1 MTTYFA
7 PKRGLA
13 RGESKLKS
21 GSARLERNLLWHL
34 PFWHLE
40 RGVVELRNRV
50 LEVGFELQLPDSDFM
65 GDEGLANL
73 ADTYLYIIRN
83 CTPMGE
89 RFRLVTEIVPAVDS
103 PLELYAEDITC
114 ENPQIRDLALSR
126 LRVQQQVFDEG
137 KVRQWRVYGT
147 CTLSTFK
154 KGGLEP
160 LTESEW
166 RVALE
171 HAENLRERF
180 AVAFNETGSVKIMA
194 MDDDAVFSSIW
205 RYLNMGLMPSR
216 APKYRPPAERELQA
230 LSNEARTKFPTL
242 VVETLRH
249 QLCQS
254 EIDNENSSFIK
265 VGGKYVSTLAM
276 RSLPT
281 TTIFGRIN
289 SVFSPTGSM
298 YLITDIKHPNQPKA
312 KRSLMNQA
320 MFALGVAQGMGR
332 AEAERKQAAV
342 FEMEEAERHI
352 VDVACVAVVIA
363 DSKDELKTMRR
374 DVQNQFESISGLVL
388 AGDTYEHFPHYIKA
402 LPFSGR
408 SGVFARTTFDITA
421 KNFLPTVSPWRG
433 SRRATNV
440 CMNRYGGLVPFDLWD
455 ERCANHHQIILGS
468 TRSGKSFGAQA
479 MMMGN
484 LKAGD
489 ELVVIDRGN
498 SWDQLVLSAGGG
510 ITEITPGVDSIN
522 PFELEPNQF
531 VPEPDQA
538 QVMANIM
545 ETMLPN
551 PTGDQLSLIP
561 HAIAQSF
568 ELAHWD
574 EGGTTKKNLLLLNH
588 IVTRF
593 EKMNRIGNRAMG
605 EKEREAALSL
615 SRDLQAWI
623 GDTPLGQFIDRPS
636 SVDLRS
642 KVLSFETKHIAEAGA
657 LQRVGMMILA
667 NLLMRWLMRSKGRKR
682 IVYEEIKAMTD
693 TPQAIKTLGT
703 LFATAAKYNTAV
715 TAINQGASIFLQPEM
730 QGILDNSSV
739 FMLFR
744 LDSAEAQIIGDRLR
758 LPQAVI
764 NELPRLRGLKGIYSE
779 CMAILKSADG
789 TLEGGV
795 MRIQTSP
802 EEYWHYTSNGDDK
815 LIRERVFNQFGGDRR
830 GALLHLASEWRTW

>member
-1 MTTYFA
+1 M
-7 PKRGLA
+7 A
-13 RGESKLKS
+13 RGESNLKA
-21 GSARLERNLLWHL
+21 GGARLERNLLWHL

-50 LEVGFELQLPDSDFM
+50 LEVGFELELPDSDFL
-65 GDEGLANL
+65 GNEGLADL

-83 CTPMGE
+83 ATPPGE
-89 RFRLVTEIVPAVDS
+89 RFRLITEIVPAVDS
-103 PLELYAEDITC
+103 PLDMFEEDITTD
-114 ENPQIRDLALSR
+114 NAQIRELAHSR
-126 LRVQQQVFDEG
+126 LRVQQAVFDEG

-147 CTLSTFK
+147 CTLSTWK
-154 KGGLEP
+154 KSGLEP
-160 LTESEW
+160 MTESEW
-166 RVALE
+166 KVALE

-180 AVAFNETGSVKIMA
+180 AVAFTETGSVRVKP
-194 MDDDAVFSSIW
+194 MDDEAVFAAIW

-216 APKYRPPAERELQA
+216 GPKYRPPGQRELKA
-230 LSNEARTKFPTL
+230 LSNEARAKFPGL

-254 EIDNENSSFIK
+254 EIDNENSSFVK
-265 VGGKYVSTLAM
+265 VGSKYVSTLAM
-276 RSLPT
+276 RGLPT
-281 TTIFGRIN
+281 STMFGRIN

-312 KRSLMNQA
+312 QRSLMNQA

-342 FEMEEAERHI
+342 YEMEQDERHI

-374 DVQNQFESISGLVL
+374 DVQNQFESMSGLVL
-388 AGDTYEHFPHYIKA
+388 AGDTYEHFPHYINA

-455 ERCANHHQIILGS
+455 ERCANHHQIILGR

-479 MMMGN
+479 LMMGN
-484 LKAGD
+484 LKASD

-510 ITEITPGVDSIN
+510 ITEITPGVDSLN
-522 PFELEPNQF
+522 PFEIL
-531 VPEPDQA
+531 PDQLVPDPA
-538 QVMANIM
+538 QEQVMMNIIQA
-545 ETMLPN
+545 MLTN
-551 PTGDQLSLIP
+551 PSGEQLSLIP
-561 HAIAQSF
+561 HAIAQTF
-568 ELAHWD
+568 DLAHY
-574 EGGTTKKNLLLLNH
+574 ESGGETKKNVVLLRD
-588 IVTRF
+588 IVARF
-593 EKMNRIGNRAMG
+593 EKMNRIGDRAMG
-605 EKEREAALSL
+605 AREREVALSL
-615 SRDLQAWI
+615 SRDLQSWI
-623 GDTPLGQFIDRPS
+623 GDTPLGRFIDRPS
-636 SVDLRS
+636 SVDLRA

-657 LQRVGMMILA
+657 LQNVGMLILT
-667 NLLMRWLMRSKGRKR
+667 NLMMRWLMRSPARKR

-693 TPQAIKTLGT
+693 TPSAIKTLQT

-715 TAINQGASIFLQPEM
+715 TAINQGASIFLQPDM

-739 FMLFR
+739 FLLFA
-744 LDSAEAQIIGDRLR
+744 LDRAEAQIIGDRLG
-758 LPQAVI
+758 LPQAVTD
-764 NELPRLRGLKGIYSE
+764 ELPRLRGRKGVYSE
-779 CMAILKSADG
+779 CMAILRTADNVY
-789 TLEGGV
+789 EGGV
-795 MRIQTSP
+795 LRIQTSP
-802 EEYWHYTSNGDDK
+802 EEYWHYTSDGKDK
-815 LIRERVFNQFGGDRR
+815 KVRERVFAEHGGDRR
-830 GALLHLASEWRTW
+830 AALLHLASEWRTW